1 MSVFI
6 IAGIVAVGFVFLVI
20 EVFIVPGFSV
30 PGIVGL
36 ILIGYGV
43 FKANMEYGA
52 TGAVVTLAVS
62 AVAAVL
68 LIRIALRSRTVKK
81 FGLDYSQ
88 TDTSAIDDYSLLLG
102 MAGTAVTKLRPS
114 GIATIGDKRYD
125 VVTDGEFI
133 DENTP
138 VTVSEVDGTRIVVT
152 KSEGRE

>member
-6 IAGIVAVGFVFLVI
+6 IAGVVAVGFVFLVI
-20 EVFIVPGFSV
+20 EVFLVPGFSV

-52 TGAVVTLAVS
+52 TGAAVTLAVS

-68 LIRIALRSRTVKK
+68 LIRIALRSRAIKK

-88 TDTSAIDDYSLLLG
+88 NDMTAIDDFSPLLG
-102 MAGTAVTKLRPS
+102 MAGTTASKLRPS
-114 GIATIGDKRYD
+114 WIAKLGDKRYD

-138 VTVSEVDGTRIVVT
+138 VTVTTVDGTRIVVT
-152 KSEGRE
+152 KAK

>member
-1 MSVFI
+1 M
-6 IAGIVAVGFVFLVI
+6 
-20 EVFIVPGFSV
+20 PGFSV

-43 FKANMEYGA
+43 FKANAVYGA
-52 TGAVVTLAVS
+52 TGASVTLVVS

-68 LIRIALRSRTVKK
+68 MIRIALRSRALKK

-88 TDTSAIDDYSLLLG
+88 TDMTAIDDYSPLLG
-102 MAGTAVTKLRPS
+102 MAGTTVSKLRPS
-114 GIATIGDKRYD
+114 GIATIGEKRYD

-138 VTVSEVDGTRIVVT
+138 VTVFAVDGTRIVVT
-152 KSEGRE
+152 KSEGR

>member
-6 IAGIVAVGFVFLVI
+6 IAGVVAVGFVFLVI
-20 EVFIVPGFSV
+20 EVFLVPGFSV

-52 TGAVVTLAVS
+52 TGATVTLAVS

-68 LIRIALRSRTVKK
+68 LIRIALRSRAVKK

-88 TDTSAIDDYSLLLG
+88 TDTTAIDDYSPLLG
-102 MAGTAVTKLRPS
+102 VAGTTATKLRPS
-114 GIATIGDKRYD
+114 GIAMLGDKRYD

-133 DENTP
+133 DVNIP
-138 VTVSEVDGTRIVVT
+138 VTVTAVDGTRIVVT
-152 KSEGRE
+152 KSEGR